1 MTKTQ
6 ELVRNKLLKAQ
17 VVADT
22 VLVLTNNINVTI
34 QDKKILAGYV
44 DEWLDGICLEPN
56 ISDSYDFYDSCFYKM
71 KSCDNPTIQKI
82 YKQTLVNI
90 KKQRIEQDFI

>member
-6 ELVRNKLLKAQ
+6 EIVRNKLLKAQ

-44 DEWLDGICLEPN
+44 DEWLDDICLEPN
-56 ISDSYDFYDSCFYKM
+56 IRDNYDSYASCFYKM

>member
-6 ELVRNKLLKAQ
+6 EIVRNKLLKAQ
-17 VVADT
+17 MVADT
-22 VLVLTNNINVTI
+22 VLVLTNKINVNI

-56 ISDSYDFYDSCFYKM
+56 ISDCYYFYAICFYKM

-82 YKQTLVNI
+82 YKKILVNI
-90 KKQRIEQDFI
+90 KKQIIEQDFI